1 MTEPPPQEPPRV
13 VIDTSTTLPIL
24 TGAGVDDHWLVNLWQ
39 SGRIIPLANN
49 ETIAELREKV
59 LEHSPYAKDNQ
70 ARLFVNKTLDRYEPM
85 CEFVQPA
92 IVEGT
97 PQCRDST
104 DQMFIDLAV
113 AGQADYL
120 IARDPDLLVMD
131 GETAFRIVH
140 DGEARHLLATN

>member
-24 TGAGVDDHWLVNLWQ
+24 TGPSVDDHWLVDLWQ
-39 SGRIIPLANN
+39 SGRVIPLANN
-49 ETIAELREKV
+49 ETIAELREQV

-70 ARLFVNKTLDRYEPM
+70 ARLFVNKTLDRYEPV

-92 IVEGT
+92 IVEDA

-104 DQMFIDLAV
+104 DQMFIDLAIV
-113 AGQADYL
+113 GRADYL

-131 GETAFRIVH
+131 GDTTFRIVH
-140 DGEARHLLATN
+140 DRDARSLLRPN